1 MPFCSGVEGEKWNFL
16 MIDLRDDLV
25 TGYLMP
31 PMLISNVL
39 DMTYWPARTYL
50 KIIDHMFTV
59 QRECGNGPLQ
69 AMLSGDVINLRG
81 CVRRNSGPSGGRE
94 NRHGCGNIPTTF
106 KTISLLIRTHKQK
119 KRSFLSRHSKFT

>member
-50 KIIDHMFTV
+50 KIIDHMLTLLC
-59 QRECGNGPLQ
+59 ECGHKACLWPLWRPWAGSQ
-69 AMLSGDVINLRG
+69 LGLMS
-81 CVRRNSGPSGGRE
+81 E
-94 NRHGCGNIPTTF
+94 
-106 KTISLLIRTHKQK
+106 SLQK
-119 KRSFLSRHSKFT
+119 LYS

>member
-1 MPFCSGVEGEKWNFL
+1 

-94 NRHGCGNIPTTF
+94 NRHGYSSHLC
-106 KTISLLIRTHKQK
+106 LLVYELGV
-119 KRSFLSRHSKFT
+119 LSRHALSCLSIVFLHMKCVKNDCVRFPKQFLCNL

>member
-1 MPFCSGVEGEKWNFL
+1 MVISEKMPSCSVVEGGKWNFL

-50 KIIDHMFTV
+50 KIIDHKFTV
-59 QRECGNGPLQ
+59 QRDCGNGPLQ
-69 AMLSGDVINLRG
+69 ATLSGDVIILRG
-81 CVRRNSGPSGGRE
+81 CVRQNSGTSGGRE
-94 NRHGCGNIPTTF
+94 NRHGYRRDDVPRRGKERQAARRC
-106 KTISLLIRTHKQK
+106 KVL
-119 KRSFLSRHSKFT
+119 

>member
-1 MPFCSGVEGEKWNFL
+1 

-94 NRHGCGNIPTTF
+94 NRHGYSANALSKPF
-106 KTISLLIRTHKQK
+106 ISLSGE
-119 KRSFLSRHSKFT
+119 SFPGRQDGRLGFSYGESFYFFPA